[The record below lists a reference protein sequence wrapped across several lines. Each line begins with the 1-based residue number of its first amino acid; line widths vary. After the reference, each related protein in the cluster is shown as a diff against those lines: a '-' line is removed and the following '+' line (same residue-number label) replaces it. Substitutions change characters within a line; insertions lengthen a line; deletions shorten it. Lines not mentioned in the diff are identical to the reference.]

1 MEEVELGGLE
11 DEGENLLLGP
21 TNDEYRL
28 FDRDEVRYFFCFSK
42 PFSIYSHHCSF
53 TESILIHDC

>member
-1 MEEVELGGLE
+1 VEEVELGGLE

-28 FDRDEVRYFFCFSK
+28 FDRDEVRYFF
-42 PFSIYSHHCSF
+42 
-53 TESILIHDC
+53 

>member
-1 MEEVELGGLE
+1 VEEVELGGLE

-28 FDRDEVRYFFCFSK
+28 FDRDEVRYFFCFSN
-42 PFSIYSHHCSF
+42 PFSIYSDHRSF

>member
-11 DEGENLLLGP
+11 DDGENLLLGP

-28 FDRDEVRYFFCFSK
+28 FDRDEVRWEFFA
-42 PFSIYSHHCSF
+42 PV
-53 TESILIHDC
+53 ILSAFILTITLLLNTF